1 MLIALNSVIRR
12 YRDRLTAAVIAVAL
26 SGAVVAAHSAIGAGH
41 MPSPNHHMA
50 MSHGAPGGQI
60 DSSFD
65 DIVLMC
71 LAIAET
77 AALGCIVLAMLSAR
91 RLAATTVRLTT
102 AAPLTATRAVPP
114 PLVQARAGPAVL
126 QVFLR

>member
-12 YRDRLTAAVIAVAL
+12 YRDRLTAAVVAVAL

-41 MPSPNHHMA
+41 MAPSYHMA
-50 MSHGAPGGQI
+50 MLHGAPGGQI

-91 RLAATTVRLTT
+91 RFTATTVRLTT